1 MLYEEFLQQSAYRI
15 NLNYPR
21 IKTCI
26 DMLSDTEIW
35 QRPNSSSNSVGNL
48 VLHLCGNMTQYIIS
62 ALGKNKDD
70 RNRDSEFSTKE
81 GFTAAELLDKMKAVN
96 DNCVTIITGLKEEQL
111 AAKYEVQ
118 GYTMSGIAIIIHV
131 TEHYSYHTGQ
141 IVFLTK
147 SLKDTD
153 TGFYKGRNL
162 NAKNK

>member
-1 MLYEEFLQQSAYRI
+1 
-15 NLNYPR
+15 
-21 IKTCI
+21 
-26 DMLSDTEIW
+26 MLSDTEIW